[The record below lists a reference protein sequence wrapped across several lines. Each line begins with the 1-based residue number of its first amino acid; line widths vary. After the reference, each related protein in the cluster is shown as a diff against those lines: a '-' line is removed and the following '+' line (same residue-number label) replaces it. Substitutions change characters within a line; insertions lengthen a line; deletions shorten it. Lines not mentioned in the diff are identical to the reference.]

1 LSFFSKEI
9 IVVYVSIL
17 SIAALQEKFE
27 DTKVVISRQKSK
39 DKQYNRKMTKVL
51 TTIYKALHRK
61 GKIEQQETN

>member
-1 LSFFSKEI
+1 M
-9 IVVYVSIL
+9 L

-39 DKQYNRKMTKVL
+39 DRQYNRKRRKVL
-51 TTIYKALHRK
+51 TTIYKTLHRK

>member
-1 LSFFSKEI
+1 LG
-9 IVVYVSIL
+9 
-17 SIAALQEKFE
+17 IAALQEKFE

-39 DKQYNRKMTKVL
+39 DKQYNRKRTKFL